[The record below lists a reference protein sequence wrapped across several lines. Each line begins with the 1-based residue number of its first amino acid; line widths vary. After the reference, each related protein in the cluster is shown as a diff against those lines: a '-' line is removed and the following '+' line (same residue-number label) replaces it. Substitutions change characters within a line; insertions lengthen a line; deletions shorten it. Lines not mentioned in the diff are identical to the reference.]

1 MNPSAQNEQAA
12 TARPTYTVVARNIS
26 NHAEPNIHRD
36 ETAQAYGFK
45 RALIAGRALYSHLLH
60 PAAARWGEAWLG
72 RQRSAVR
79 FLKPAY
85 DGDRLTVSME
95 ATPAAAAPDPVVAV
109 IANAEGQLLARLES
123 GCPRPFPLPNPRA
136 LEPAAADD
144 GRRAPGD
151 WAHLALGRPL
161 PALPW
166 VPRADDNRAWCEA
179 IGETLPLF
187 VEGEAPPLHPG
198 LLPSATTE
206 LLHRLLH
213 IGAWVHVASVFVAHR
228 LVRAGEALE
237 LRATPLDKWER
248 GGRQFVQVYVGVLAD
263 GRPCLEEYR
272 TALINLPRQD

>member
-1 MNPSAQNEQAA
+1 MNQARDEQAA
-12 TARPTYTVVARNIS
+12 GTWPDYRVVARNIS
-26 NHAEPNIHRD
+26 RHAEPNIHRD
-36 ETAQAYGFK
+36 ETAKAYGFK

-79 FLKPAY
+79 FLQPAY
-85 DGDRLTVSME
+85 DGDRLTVHV
-95 ATPAAAAPDPVVAV
+95 AGAPADDPTALTVAG
-109 IANAEGQLLARLES
+109 IANAEGLLLARLES
-123 GCPRPFPLPNPRA
+123 DRPRPFPAPHALALAPAPR
-136 LEPAAADD
+136 DD
-144 GRRAPGD
+144 GTRAPGD
-151 WAHLALGRPL
+151 WAHLALGQAL
-161 PALPW
+161 PAQSW
-166 VPRADDNRAWCEA
+166 TPRAEDNRAWCAA

-187 VEGEAPPLHPG
+187 LEGEAPPLHPG

-206 LLHRLLH
+206 LLHRFLL

-248 GGRQFVQVYVGVLAD
+248 AGRQFIQVYVGVLAQ

-272 TALINLPRQD
+272 TALINLPRKG